1 MIFALMQTPLTFSA
15 ESAPQT
21 YYQIIIA
28 CQIYKYLEKLFHDMK
43 YAKLQHLCCAV
54 CGLSALKVLGVF
66 VVWCGVLSEIEWL
79 ALGAGVLISLLGWGL
94 VLVGRL
100 SALKVWLVLG
110 VFGGRPFKCV
120 LGLCVGVRL
129 VAFAVGD

>member
-28 CQIYKYLEKLFHDMK
+28 CQIYKHLEKWFHDMK

-54 CGLSALKVLGVF
+54 VGLSALKVLGVL
-66 VVWCGVLSEIEWL
+66 VVWCGVLSGIEWL
-79 ALGAGVLISLLGWGL
+79 ALGAGVLISLLG
-94 VLVGRL
+94 
-100 SALKVWLVLG
+100 
-110 VFGGRPFKCV
+110 
-120 LGLCVGVRL
+120 
-129 VAFAVGD
+129 

>member
-1 MIFALMQTPLTFSA
+1 M
-15 ESAPQT
+15 
-21 YYQIIIA
+21 
-28 CQIYKYLEKLFHDMK
+28 FHDMK
-43 YAKLQHLCCAV
+43 YAKLQHLCCAAV
-54 CGLSALKVLGVF
+54 GLSALKVLGVL

-94 VLVGRL
+94 VLVGGL

-110 VFGGRPFKCV
+110 VFGGRSFKCV

-129 VAFAVGD
+129 VAFAVRD